1 MARNFELERALIAD
15 PDDVAAYLVYADW
28 LQQEGDPRGELIAR
42 MIQAESAPAAETKD
56 DAKLRAATKRL
67 SERLGGELADL
78 NPSWRRGFVDAVVL
92 ARDRVR
98 GPYPER
104 LAALFRDRSA
114 ALLRTIVLHDVFATE
129 GARTAA
135 LVLADAPAT
144 LCELT
149 LGFDDDVGDL
159 AHLHRL
165 TRLARLEIG
174 LRLGYTTD
182 VPPTRGAPSTATMRS
197 IARAPWPLES
207 LSLRFNGGDAT
218 IDELVSALAR
228 DFPLTRL
235 EIYDRF
241 AGHDFA
247 EKLVRALVASP
258 FAPKLELLK
267 LDIAALADAD
277 YRLLIAHRD
286 RFAALRTVYIPNRTY
301 QAQLVPAQ

>member
-1 MARNFELERALIAD
+1 VARNLELERALIAD
-15 PDDVAAYLVYADW
+15 PDDVATYLVYADW

-42 MIQAESAPAAETKD
+42 TIQAESDTND
-56 DAKLRAATKRL
+56 DAKLRAATKRRI
-67 SERLGGELADL
+67 ERLIARLIGELADL
-78 NPSWRRGFVDAVVL
+78 NPSWRRGFVDGVVL
-92 ARDRVR
+92 QRDRVR

-104 LAALFRDRSA
+104 LAALFRDPSA

-129 GARTAA
+129 GARSAA
-135 LVLADAPAT
+135 LALADTPAT

-165 TRLARLEIG
+165 ARLARLEIG
-174 LRLGYTTD
+174 LKLGYMTD
-182 VPPTRGAPSTATMRS
+182 TPPTRGAPTTATVRS

-218 IDELVSALAR
+218 IDELVGALAR

-258 FAPKLELLK
+258 FAPKLERLK
-267 LDIAALADAD
+267 LDVAALADAD
-277 YRLLIAHRD
+277 YQLLIAHRD
-286 RFAALRTVYIPNRTY
+286 RFDALREVYIPNRTY